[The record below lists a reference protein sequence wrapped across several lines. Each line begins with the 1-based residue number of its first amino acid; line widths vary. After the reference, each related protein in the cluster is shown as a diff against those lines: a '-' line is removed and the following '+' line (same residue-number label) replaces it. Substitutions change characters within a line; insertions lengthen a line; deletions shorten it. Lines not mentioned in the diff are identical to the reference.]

1 LMAGIKVSSY
11 FINISPEKWKISE
24 FYKYRQQGN
33 DFTSSFWKEAFI
45 LRRSLNYLMKGDSS
59 EVKNYATLL
68 DKNFKA
74 RNGHRTSDMDSKLFW
89 DKIELQLDF
98 HAEIEMR
105 EREMQ
110 LAENECFIQTDEWV
124 PTKWKKMDYFSVT
137 PLQREQDQPPHPP
150 PDQIYSLVLKGKKDE
165 MEEQNADLEKD
176 RIYTNLETLKLNV
189 QKLDSMTTTPSK
201 VNNNNTAITTP
212 IDINTENALQQTL
225 LLKLGLKSTE
235 LIGHYAIQ
243 KTIGEGSFSK
253 VKLAIDLSNC
263 QKVAI
268 KIIGIKGIQD
278 SERVK
283 SSVLREVEML
293 KFINHPNIVRLFD
306 VVDISTHFCLIL
318 EYIPGGELFDYVND
332 YYEETTEQDS
342 KQIFLQLVDILTDF
356 GLAKFVDPT
365 NPLLSTRCGSEE
377 YAAPELIS
385 GKSPY
390 DGKKT
395 DIWSLGIILYSLL
408 VGYLPF
414 NFDGPRKQF
423 LHKIIK
429 AEFDFPKTSMEGE
442 RGRRGTISNEAKD
455 LIKKIL
461 MSDPDKRFTLEEI
474 SNHEWLK

>member
-1 LMAGIKVSSY
+1 
-11 FINISPEKWKISE
+11 
-24 FYKYRQQGN
+24 
-33 DFTSSFWKEAFI
+33 
-45 LRRSLNYLMKGDSS
+45 
-59 EVKNYATLL
+59 
-68 DKNFKA
+68 
-74 RNGHRTSDMDSKLFW
+74 
-89 DKIELQLDF
+89 
-98 HAEIEMR
+98 
-105 EREMQ
+105 
-110 LAENECFIQTDEWV
+110 
-124 PTKWKKMDYFSVT
+124 
-137 PLQREQDQPPHPP
+137 
-150 PDQIYSLVLKGKKDE
+150 LKGKKDE

-225 LLKLGLKSTE
+225 HLMDDRFLQSRLLKLGLKSTE

-342 KQIFLQLVDILTDF
+342 KQIFLQLVDIVKYLHDNNIDVDSNKKDLLKSNPIIKLTDF

>member
-1 LMAGIKVSSY
+1 MIEQIAKSS
-11 FINISPEKWKISE
+11 STK
-24 FYKYRQQGN
+24 
-33 DFTSSFWKEAFI
+33 
-45 LRRSLNYLMKGDSS
+45 
-59 EVKNYATLL
+59 
-68 DKNFKA
+68 
-74 RNGHRTSDMDSKLFW
+74 SK
-89 DKIELQLDF
+89 
-98 HAEIEMR
+98 
-105 EREMQ
+105 
-110 LAENECFIQTDEWV
+110 
-124 PTKWKKMDYFSVT
+124 
-137 PLQREQDQPPHPP
+137 
-150 PDQIYSLVLKGKKDE
+150 
-165 MEEQNADLEKD
+165 KD

-225 LLKLGLKSTE
+225 LSSNITSNASTSDSILSKKSQHSRVASNDDPLTDLPSPATSLMDFPTSHHLSIHKISPSSLKSTE

-423 LHKIIK
+423 FHKIIK

>member
-1 LMAGIKVSSY
+1 SMKFDKKCMNKQEKSQWWNERKALDDRMKTLLENIEDCWLGGFKGILMADTD
-11 FINISPEKWKISE
+11 
-24 FYKYRQQGN
+24 N
-33 DFTSSFWKEAFI
+33 DPKRLA
-45 LRRSLNYLMKGDSS
+45 
-59 EVKNYATLL
+59 
-68 DKNFKA
+68 NFK
-74 RNGHRTSDMDSKLFW
+74 
-89 DKIELQLDF
+89 E
-98 HAEIEMR
+98 
-105 EREMQ
+105 
-110 LAENECFIQTDEWV
+110 
-124 PTKWKKMDYFSVT
+124 KMD
-137 PLQREQDQPPHPP
+137 
-150 PDQIYSLVLKGKKDE
+150 
-165 MEEQNADLEKD
+165 
-176 RIYTNLETLKLNV
+176 
-189 QKLDSMTTTPSK
+189 
-201 VNNNNTAITTP
+201 
-212 IDINTENALQQTL
+212 
-225 LLKLGLKSTE
+225 
-235 LIGHYAIQ
+235 
-243 KTIGEGSFSK
+243 
-253 VKLAIDLSNC
+253 KLALKNEICSQTFGKQSTKKKIDLHVELYRSFLRLGPNATDRDI
-263 QKVAI
+263 QDIIYFLVDIYNKNNDQQIGYDEVDWDQLTVAI

-474 SNHEWLK
+474 

>member
-1 LMAGIKVSSY
+1 MIEQIAKSS
-11 FINISPEKWKISE
+11 STK
-24 FYKYRQQGN
+24 
-33 DFTSSFWKEAFI
+33 
-45 LRRSLNYLMKGDSS
+45 
-59 EVKNYATLL
+59 
-68 DKNFKA
+68 
-74 RNGHRTSDMDSKLFW
+74 SK
-89 DKIELQLDF
+89 
-98 HAEIEMR
+98 
-105 EREMQ
+105 
-110 LAENECFIQTDEWV
+110 
-124 PTKWKKMDYFSVT
+124 
-137 PLQREQDQPPHPP
+137 
-150 PDQIYSLVLKGKKDE
+150 
-165 MEEQNADLEKD
+165 KD

-225 LLKLGLKSTE
+225 LSSNITSNASTSDSILSKKSQHSRVASNDDPLTDLPSPATSLMDFPTSHHLSIHKISPSSLKSTE

-342 KQIFLQLVDILTDF
+342 KQIFLQLVDIVKYLHDNNIDVDSNKKDLLKSNPIIKLTDF

-423 LHKIIK
+423 FHKIIK

>member
-1 LMAGIKVSSY
+1 MIEQIAKSS
-11 FINISPEKWKISE
+11 STK
-24 FYKYRQQGN
+24 
-33 DFTSSFWKEAFI
+33 
-45 LRRSLNYLMKGDSS
+45 
-59 EVKNYATLL
+59 
-68 DKNFKA
+68 
-74 RNGHRTSDMDSKLFW
+74 SK
-89 DKIELQLDF
+89 
-98 HAEIEMR
+98 
-105 EREMQ
+105 
-110 LAENECFIQTDEWV
+110 
-124 PTKWKKMDYFSVT
+124 
-137 PLQREQDQPPHPP
+137 
-150 PDQIYSLVLKGKKDE
+150 
-165 MEEQNADLEKD
+165 KD

-225 LLKLGLKSTE
+225 ASTSDSILSKKSQHSRVASNDDPLTDLPSPATSLMDFPTSHHLSIHKISPSSLKSTE

>member
-1 LMAGIKVSSY
+1 MIEQIAKSS
-11 FINISPEKWKISE
+11 STK
-24 FYKYRQQGN
+24 
-33 DFTSSFWKEAFI
+33 
-45 LRRSLNYLMKGDSS
+45 
-59 EVKNYATLL
+59 
-68 DKNFKA
+68 
-74 RNGHRTSDMDSKLFW
+74 SK
-89 DKIELQLDF
+89 
-98 HAEIEMR
+98 
-105 EREMQ
+105 
-110 LAENECFIQTDEWV
+110 
-124 PTKWKKMDYFSVT
+124 
-137 PLQREQDQPPHPP
+137 
-150 PDQIYSLVLKGKKDE
+150 
-165 MEEQNADLEKD
+165 KD

-225 LLKLGLKSTE
+225 HLMDDRFLQSRLLKLGLKSTE